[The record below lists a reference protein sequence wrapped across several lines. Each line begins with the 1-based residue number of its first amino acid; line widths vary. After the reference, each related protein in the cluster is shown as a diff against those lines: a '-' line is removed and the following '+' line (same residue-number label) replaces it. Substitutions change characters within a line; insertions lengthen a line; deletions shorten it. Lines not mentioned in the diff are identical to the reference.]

1 MMSDGRL
8 FRYLFAMA
16 WGALPPLAVC
26 LALLPLRRRRLRRLG
41 LVSGPVREGMLI
53 LFWMFCGAMALLT
66 LFPRWVVPA
75 LVDIWHGYGWN
86 AGGYPFFIMGTVS
99 LTPLGTLYD
108 PFIFLGNV
116 VMFLP
121 FGFLV
126 PLLWRGVGWGRALL
140 LGVCLT
146 FFVESCQLLVGRA
159 FDVDDLML
167 NALGVLAGYGI
178 WRLWRRLAPGGA
190 CRLWCRPADTLE

>member
-1 MMSDGRL
+1 MMSAGRL

-16 WGALPPLAVC
+16 WGALPSLAVC

-41 LVSGPVREGMLI
+41 LVSSLAREGMLI

-66 LFPRWVVPA
+66 LTPRWVVSSLA
-75 LVDIWHGYGWN
+75 DVWNGYRWN
-86 AGGYPFFIMGTVS
+86 AGEYPYFMTGTVN
-99 LTPLGTLYD
+99 LTPLRTLYD

-126 PLLWRGVGWGRALL
+126 PLLWWGVGWGRALL
-140 LGVCLT
+140 LGACLT

-167 NALGVLAGYGI
+167 NALGVLVGYGI
-178 WRLWRRLAPGGA
+178 WRLWRCLAPGGA
-190 CRLWCRPADTLE
+190 CRLWCRPADQE

>member
-1 MMSDGRL
+1 MMSAGRL
-8 FRYLFAMA
+8 LRYLFAMA

-41 LVSGPVREGMLI
+41 LVSSPVREGMLV

-86 AGGYPFFIMGTVS
+86 AGDYPFFTMGTVS
-99 LTPLGTLYD
+99 LKPLGTLYD

-121 FGFLV
+121 FGVLV

-190 CRLWCRPADTLE
+190 CCLWCRQADTLE